1 MSNFIIRQEGSSPVV
16 ADNLWEIRLGAGAL
30 LLGAL
35 AGVLGGVLVGLH
47 LGRRGKPDGGGRA
60 PKDWPA
66 KPVNIAHRG
75 GRDVGPENT
84 LAGFQEALRVGADVL
99 ELEVHLTADRHLVV
113 IHDDTVDRTT
123 DGTGLVREMTLQE
136 VKGLDAGY
144 RFTRDGGKTYP
155 YRGQGV
161 GVPALGEV
169 YEEFPGVPVNIE
181 IKEAQPD
188 IERALLQVIEE
199 AEAADRT
206 LVVSGNSGII
216 RRFREAS
223 GGRVATGSSAT
234 EIAVF
239 ELLRR
244 LRLSRFLGPS
254 YQALQV
260 PEGYRNILRLV
271 TPSFVRAAHQ
281 LGVRVDVWTVN
292 TEPDMRRV
300 LGHGV
305 DGIMTDRP
313 DALNRMLRDEEGAQA
328 PSALRR

>member
-35 AGVLGGVLVGLH
+35 AGGLGGALVGLY
-47 LGRRGKPDGGGRA
+47 LGRRGKPEGGTRA

-66 KPVNIAHRG
+66 KPANIAHRG
-75 GRDVGPENT
+75 GRGIAPENT
-84 LAGFQEALRVGADVL
+84 LVGFQEGLRVGADVL
-99 ELEVHLTADRHLVV
+99 ELEVHLTADGHLVA

-123 DGTGLVREMTLQE
+123 DGSGPVREMTLRE

-161 GVPALGEV
+161 VVPELEEV
-169 YEEFPGVPVNIE
+169 YQEFPNVPVNVE
-181 IKEAQPD
+181 IKEDQPD
-188 IERALLQVIEE
+188 IERALWQAIG
-199 AEAADRT
+199 EAADRT
-206 LVVSGNSGII
+206 LVVSGKTSII
-216 RRFREAS
+216 RRFREVS

-234 EIAVF
+234 EIVVF
-239 ELLRR
+239 DLLRR
-244 LRLSRFLGPS
+244 VRLSRFLGQS

-271 TPSFVRAAHQ
+271 TPKFVRAAHR

-292 TEPDMRRV
+292 TEPEMRRM
-300 LGHGV
+300 LAAGV

-313 DALNRMLRDEEGAQA
+313 DVLSRVLGRDRQRQENQLT
-328 PSALRR
+328 PQQ